1 MKKFDE
7 ALEILLLFLGSVLVS
22 VLVCLFLVLL
32 MGCTVPKIVVV

>member
-1 MKKFDE
+1 MKNFDE

-32 MGCTVPKIVVV
+32 MRCTVPKIVVV